1 MNLDRLTAAEIGEIL
16 RTDTPPTRDIPFRA
30 EDAGREAGVLMPL
43 LRKQEAWH
51 LLYIRRPES
60 ELDDHSGQVAFAG
73 GKREQGDADLLQTA
87 LREAREEIGI
97 EPGDVEVLGSLGRH
111 HSVTRFS
118 IMPVVGVIPWPY
130 PLRPNPSEVAAT
142 FTMPLAWLADP
153 GNLDITYRRVEGFAE
168 PVPVAVFRRYAG
180 ELLWG
185 ATARM
190 TISFI
195 EQLRRY
201 REPR

>member
-1 MNLDRLTAAEIGEIL
+1 MNLDRLTSAEIGEIL
-16 RTDTPPTRDIPFRA
+16 HTETPPTWDIPVHA
-30 EDAGREAGVLMPL
+30 DDAGREAGVLMPL
-43 LRKQEAWH
+43 LRKEGAWH

-60 ELDDHSGQVAFAG
+60 EQDDHSGQVAFAG
-73 GKREQGDADLLQTA
+73 GKREQGDDDLLQTA

-97 EPGDVEVLGSLGRH
+97 EPGDVNVLGSLGKH
-111 HSVTRFS
+111 HSVTRFC

-130 PLRPNPSEVAAT
+130 PLRPNPSEVAT
-142 FTMPLAWLADP
+142 VFTVPLTWLADP
-153 GNLDITYRRVEGFAE
+153 RNLEIRHHAIEGYAE
-168 PVPVAVFRRYAG
+168 PVPVAVYRRYAG

-195 EQLRRY
+195 EQLRRSPGL
-201 REPR
+201 R

>member
-1 MNLDRLTAAEIGEIL
+1 MKLDRLTSAEIGRIL
-16 RTDTPPTRDIPFRA
+16 VTESPPTWDIPVKV

-43 LRKQEAWH
+43 LRKQGRWH

-60 ELDDHSGQVAFAG
+60 EQDDHSGQVAFAG
-73 GKREQGDADLLQTA
+73 GKREQDDADLQQTA
-87 LREAREEIGI
+87 LREAQEEIGVD
-97 EPGDVEVLGSLGRH
+97 PLDVEVLGSLGRH

-130 PLRPNPSEVAAT
+130 PLRPNPSEVASV
-142 FTMPLAWLADP
+142 FTVPLTWLADP
-153 GNLDITYRRVEGFAE
+153 KNHEISHRRIEGYAE
-168 PVPVAVFRRYAG
+168 PVPVAYFRRYAG

-201 REPR
+201 EGVQ

>member
-1 MNLDRLTAAEIGEIL
+1 MNLDCLTAAEIGEIL
-16 RTDTPPTRDIPFRA
+16 LTQTPPTWDIPFHS

-43 LRKQEAWH
+43 LRKQGSWH

-60 ELDDHSGQVAFAG
+60 EQDHHSGQVAFAG
-73 GKREQGDADLLQTA
+73 GKREQGDADLLETA

-97 EPGDVEVLGSLGRH
+97 EPTDVDVLGSLGRH

-130 PLRPNPSEVAAT
+130 PLRANPSEVASI

-153 GNLDITYRRVEGFAE
+153 ENLEITHRHVEGYDK

-201 REPR
+201 RGLR

>member
-16 RTDTPPTRDIPFRA
+16 RTETPPTRDIPFRA
-30 EDAGREAGVLMPL
+30 EGAGREAGVLMPL

-130 PLRPNPSEVAAT
+130 PLRPSPSEVAAT

-153 GNLDITYRRVEGFAE
+153 DNLDITHRRIEGVAE

-201 REPR
+201 RELR

>member
-1 MNLDRLTAAEIGEIL
+1 MNLDSLTSAEIGRIL
-16 RTDTPPTRDIPFRA
+16 VTETPPTWDVPVHA
-30 EDAGREAGVLMPL
+30 KEAGREAGVLMPL
-43 LRKQEAWH
+43 LRKQGAWH

-60 ELDDHSGQVAFAG
+60 EQDNHSGQVAFAG
-73 GKREQGDADLLQTA
+73 GKREDGDADLQQTA
-87 LREAREEIGI
+87 LREAQEEIGVD
-97 EPGDVEVLGSLGRH
+97 PVDVEVLGSLGRH

-130 PLRPNPSEVAAT
+130 PLRPNPSEVASV
-142 FTMPLAWLADP
+142 FTLPLAWLADP
-153 GNLDITYRRVEGFAE
+153 KNHEIFHRRVEGYAE
-168 PVPVAVFRRYAG
+168 PVPVAHFRRYAG

-201 REPR
+201 EGVQ

>member
-1 MNLDRLTAAEIGEIL
+1 MNLDRLTTAEIGRIL
-16 RTDTPPTRDIPFRA
+16 GTETPPTWDIPLEG

-43 LRKQEAWH
+43 VRDRESWH

-60 ELDDHSGQVAFAG
+60 EQDDHSGQVAFAG
-73 GKREQGDADLLQTA
+73 GKREHEDADLQQTA
-87 LREAREEIGI
+87 LREAQEEIGI
-97 EPGDVEVLGSLGRH
+97 DPVDVRVLGSLGRH

-130 PLRPNPSEVAAT
+130 PLRPNPSEVASV
-142 FTMPLAWLADP
+142 FTVPLAWLADP
-153 GNLDITYRRVEGFAE
+153 ENLEISHRRIEGYAE
-168 PVPVAVFRRYAG
+168 PVPVAFYRRYAG

-195 EQLRRY
+195 EKLRSYCVQR
-201 REPR
+201 

>member
-1 MNLDRLTAAEIGEIL
+1 MNFDRLTTAEISEIL
-16 RTDTPPTRDIPFRA
+16 RTETSPTWDIPFDGQ
-30 EDAGREAGVLMPL
+30 EPGREAGVLMPL
-43 LRKQEAWH
+43 LRKQGTWN

-60 ELDDHSGQVAFAG
+60 EQDHHSGQVAFAG
-73 GKREQGDADLLQTA
+73 GKREQDDADLQQTA

-97 EPGDVEVLGSLGRH
+97 EPADVDVLGSLGRH

-130 PLRPNPSEVAAT
+130 PIKPNPSEVAT
-142 FTMPLAWLADP
+142 FFTLPLAWLADP
-153 GNLDITYRRVEGFAE
+153 DNLEIMHRQIEGYAK

-201 REPR
+201 QGPG